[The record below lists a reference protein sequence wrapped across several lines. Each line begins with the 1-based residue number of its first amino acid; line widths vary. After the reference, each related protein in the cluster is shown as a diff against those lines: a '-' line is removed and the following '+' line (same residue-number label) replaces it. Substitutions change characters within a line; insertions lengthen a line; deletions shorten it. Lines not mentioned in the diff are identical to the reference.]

1 MYWQIFWNNYCSS
14 RCNFCILG
22 CGVEKNEREREREW
36 ITEVSADAHGRGE
49 DHGDCTSFGASTCRH
64 QQVGSRPVAP
74 HFLLAMLLQLCC
86 CGTVLLNY
94 FRFTYLRQVQV
105 VASEVSFAKRQVG
118 ADPRHPNMSSCR
130 GLRFVAG

>member
-1 MYWQIFWNNYCSS
+1 M
-14 RCNFCILG
+14 RM
-22 CGVEKNEREREREW
+22 REREREW

-49 DHGDCTSFGASTCRH
+49 DHGDRTSFGASTCRH

-130 GLRFVAG
+130 ALRFVAG